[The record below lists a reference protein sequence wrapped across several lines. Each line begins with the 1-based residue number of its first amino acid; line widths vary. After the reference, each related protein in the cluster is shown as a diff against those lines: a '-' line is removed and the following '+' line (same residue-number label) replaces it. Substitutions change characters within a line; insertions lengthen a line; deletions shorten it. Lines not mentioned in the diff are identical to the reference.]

1 MNVNPNSKHP
11 FRKTTLKKLLID
23 IIMKLYNDE
32 GMIFSVFFTDNSLLE
47 YETHKRGRIYLRRL
61 SGSECSAIAS
71 EVLLGTSKLSGST
84 DTPEESTDTKG
95 RKKNKK
101 DTFYFNGYSN

>member
-1 MNVNPNSKHP
+1 
-11 FRKTTLKKLLID
+11 
-23 IIMKLYNDE
+23 
-32 GMIFSVFFTDNSLLE
+32 MIFSVFFTDNSLLE

-101 DTFYFNGYSN
+101 DTF

>member
-1 MNVNPNSKHP
+1 
-11 FRKTTLKKLLID
+11 
-23 IIMKLYNDE
+23 
-32 GMIFSVFFTDNSLLE
+32 MIVSVFFTDNSLLE

-71 EVLLGTSKLSGST
+71 EVLLGTSKFSGST
-84 DTPEESTDTKG
+84 DTSEESTDTKG

-101 DTFYFNGYSN
+101 DTFYFNGYSNYSFLFLNQNNNNTNKIEYSCIFD